1 METWT
6 WLERE
11 GLIALTPDTDA
22 DAVFVTRS
30 LSRYEKWSGGS
41 IHIFRA
47 VAAECRKLEYG
58 GVGRKTVN
66 DF

>member
-30 LSRYEKWSGGS
+30 LSRYEKWSGGK
-41 IHIFRA
+41 HPYCPR
-47 VAAECRKLEYG
+47 G
-58 GVGRKTVN
+58 GGGMQEAGIRWRRSK
-66 DF
+66 DCE